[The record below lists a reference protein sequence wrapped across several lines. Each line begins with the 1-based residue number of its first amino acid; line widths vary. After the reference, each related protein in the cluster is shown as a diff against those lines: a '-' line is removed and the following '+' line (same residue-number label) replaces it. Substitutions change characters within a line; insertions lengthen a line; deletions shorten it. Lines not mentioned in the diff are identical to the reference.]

1 MRESAASVFEFL
13 AKDALGGGN
22 FRTRKSGITD
32 VDGEVLCAI
41 DASGRPA
48 LLVPLK
54 DPSDSLL
61 GWHSKSLLLQTLDL
75 EVDGEPCPFIVLRC
89 IDPKLNRQFG
99 MLADDI
105 LDAIGVQPEKAS
117 SAVSATLNHWRSLFE
132 GDRGAL
138 LGAAQLAGI
147 MAELLVLQ
155 ELVKSHGAQ
164 ALSAWQGPHGHRHDF
179 VFRDC
184 SLEVKATS
192 NHNNMVVSVH
202 GGRQLAAPDHGQLYL
217 RAFQLERTPNG
228 TSVPGL
234 IDQIVDL
241 GVPRLDLLTALQ
253 GEHYSEADATIYEET
268 KFSVLSEKSFLIDD
282 MFPRITPQTLFP
294 PDMIDRLSN
303 ISYSVDLGQMTA
315 ISFKMG
321 TVALPVGGPF

>member
-13 AKDALGGGN
+13 AKDASGTGN

-54 DPSDSLL
+54 DPKDSLL
-61 GWHSKSLLLQTLDL
+61 GWHSKSLLLQTFDLD
-75 EVDGEPCPFIVLRC
+75 VDGAPCPFIILRC

-105 LDAIGVQPEKAS
+105 LDAIGIAPEKAS
-117 SAVSATLNHWRSLFE
+117 SAVSVTLNRWRSLFE
-132 GDRGAL
+132 GERGAL
-138 LGAAQLAGI
+138 IGAAQLAGI

-155 ELVKSHGAQ
+155 QLVQSHGAH

-179 VFRDC
+179 VFGDC
-184 SLEVKATS
+184 SLEVKATT
-192 NHNNMVVSVH
+192 NHNNMVVSIH

-228 TSVPGL
+228 MSVPRQ

-241 GVPRLDLLTALQ
+241 GIPRLDLLTALQ

-268 KFSVLSEKSFLIDD
+268 KFSVLSEKSFLVDE
-282 MFPRITPQTLFP
+282 MFPRITAQTLYP
-294 PDMIDRLSN
+294 PEMIDRLSN
-303 ISYSVDLGQMTA
+303 ISYSVDLGQLEA
-315 ISFKMG
+315 ISFKLQ
-321 TVALPVGGPF
+321 TVALSVAGWS